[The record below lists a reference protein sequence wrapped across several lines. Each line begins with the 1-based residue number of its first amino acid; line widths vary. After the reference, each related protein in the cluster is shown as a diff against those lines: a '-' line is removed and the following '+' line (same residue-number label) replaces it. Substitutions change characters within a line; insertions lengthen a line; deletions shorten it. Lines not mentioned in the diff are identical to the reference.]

1 MKKIIKTLLTI
12 LVLITTSCKTKG
24 NEMKIDERY
33 QSEYR
38 NQYHYSDLTSWL
50 NDPNGFV
57 YYKGVYHIFYQKSNG
72 INCDVSKM
80 SWGHATSTDLI
91 HFKQEE
97 DAIVY
102 DELGSI
108 WSGTCVVDKN
118 NDSKLFDDDNG
129 GLIAYYTLRDDNNI
143 QQQAMAY
150 SKDDGKTWIKY
161 NNGKAIITTNDDP
174 LKNNEFR
181 DPKVIYSEKFGK
193 YLMFVAGGNL
203 RIYSSKNLIDW
214 EIESYDTNINTEC
227 PDIFILKAND
237 NVSKYVLSCGGRTYL
252 IGDLKLIENK
262 IHFVPDSYNY
272 KAFNFGVDAY
282 ATQTFYNSERIIGA
296 AWMSTWE
303 YAGKCAYY
311 YDKFNGAF
319 SMFYEYSLVNENNEY
334 YIYLNPINEYENL
347 LLNDSK
353 KEIYVNDNSIDNVY
367 NGRTFKT
374 SISFEN
380 KKDLIFEISLKA
392 KDSTLLIKY
401 DESINVLT
409 VDRTKQKNYAS
420 KSFLN
425 KYSTRIDKNETI
437 NIDLY
442 VDKASLEVV
451 INNGKNV
458 GSFIYFPEDDVNVSI
473 NSSIETNIKAISYKF
488 DTMWKK

>member
-1 MKKIIKTLLTI
+1 
-12 LVLITTSCKTKG
+12 
-24 NEMKIDERY
+24 
-33 QSEYR
+33 
-38 NQYHYSDLTSWL
+38 
-50 NDPNGFV
+50 
-57 YYKGVYHIFYQKSNG
+57 
-72 INCDVSKM
+72 
-80 SWGHATSTDLI
+80 
-91 HFKQEE
+91 
-97 DAIVY
+97 
-102 DELGSI
+102 
-108 WSGTCVVDKN
+108 
-118 NDSKLFDDDNG
+118 
-129 GLIAYYTLRDDNNI
+129 
-143 QQQAMAY
+143 
-150 SKDDGKTWIKY
+150 
-161 NNGKAIITTNDDP
+161 
-174 LKNNEFR
+174 
-181 DPKVIYSEKFGK
+181 
-193 YLMFVAGGNL
+193 
-203 RIYSSKNLIDW
+203 
-214 EIESYDTNINTEC
+214 
-227 PDIFILKAND
+227 
-237 NVSKYVLSCGGRTYL
+237 
-252 IGDLKLIENK
+252 
-262 IHFVPDSYNY
+262 
-272 KAFNFGVDAY
+272 
-282 ATQTFYNSERIIGA
+282 
-296 AWMSTWE
+296 MSTWE